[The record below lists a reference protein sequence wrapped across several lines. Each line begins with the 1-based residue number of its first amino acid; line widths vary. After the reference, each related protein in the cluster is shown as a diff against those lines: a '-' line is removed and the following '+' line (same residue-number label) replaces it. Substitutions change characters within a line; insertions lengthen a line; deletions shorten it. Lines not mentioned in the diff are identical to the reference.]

1 MYKKI
6 IFLSLL
12 LSHFFSQAQRTLSL
26 TDAIK
31 LGMDHSTLLKTDAA
45 KTAIAQLK
53 TKQIWNAQIPT
64 VSLSSAYSRLSD
76 NITPFTI
83 KFPNGTEQALNPQI
97 LNQFSNR
104 LSIQQVVFSGWRAK
118 NYFEANQY
126 LEKAVALDADKNKA
140 EVRFNIQSAVLN
152 LAKLQKT
159 QTILSENLKVLKGRQ
174 TDTKNFVAQGTAL
187 ENDLLKV
194 DLAISQLETAKIE
207 IENAIATAQFALAIM
222 LGLPESEA
230 ITIDEKDLTSNE
242 SASDL
247 NTYLKMAVANRSE
260 LAALEQRNMATTKQ
274 VEIAR
279 GAYYPVVTI
288 GANAYLNNPNQRVFP
303 QQDAFKGT
311 WDAGIALQWNLTN
324 LYSNKYNLQE
334 AQVSQS
340 QVQLQKTQLSEGIKT
355 EVAAS
360 YYAYQTTIA
369 KDALQG
375 KFITQ
380 TTENQRVTKNKYNAQ
395 LSTLTDLLE
404 ADFMLFQAQENAL
417 SSKID
422 KQIAFYK
429 LVKAVSK

>member
-12 LSHFFSQAQRTLSL
+12 LSHFFSQAQRILTL
-26 TDAIK
+26 TDARK

-207 IENAIATAQFALAIM
+207 IENAIATAQFALAII

-355 EVAAS
+355 EVAAN
-360 YYAYQTTIA
+360 YYAYQTSIA